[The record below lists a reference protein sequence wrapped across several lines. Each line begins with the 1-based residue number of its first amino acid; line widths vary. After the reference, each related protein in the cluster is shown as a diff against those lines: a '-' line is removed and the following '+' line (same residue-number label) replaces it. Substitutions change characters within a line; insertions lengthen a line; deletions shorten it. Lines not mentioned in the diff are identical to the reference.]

1 MRITALMVLSKANFV
16 DGMRRAAFDLSS
28 IYHNGGPGTTGGYG
42 ARAQKVRPVKVKEDE
57 WQSRDHPKKAKAR
70 YSEPAGK
77 LMSHFVLMFC
87 ARALACPCR
96 PPAVV
101 SLCTRALVLVR
112 SSAVLSRTAHPL
124 TVRTPSALA
133 A

>member
-1 MRITALMVLSKANFV
+1 MLLSKVNFV

-57 WQSRDHPKKAKAR
+57 WQSRDHPKKAVAR
-70 YSEPAGK
+70 YSERAAK

-87 ARALACPCR
+87 ARA
-96 PPAVV
+96 
-101 SLCTRALVLVR
+101 RALTLLSRFGRPLSCLCVVAR
-112 SSAVLSRTAHPL
+112 SCLFVPAVLSRTAHPL
-124 TVRTPSALA
+124 TVRTASALA